1 MTRAELRASGS
12 LAMVFALRMLGLFLI
27 LPVFAVHA
35 RGLPGGDRPLLVG
48 LALGMYGLTQAFLQ
62 IPYGIASDRFG
73 RKPVI
78 AAGMLVFAAGSF
90 LAAAAPDVMTVLVG
104 RALQGAG
111 AVSAAVTAMI
121 ADHTRDSQRT
131 KAMAMVGI
139 SIGMSFAV
147 SMVAAP
153 LLYSLIGMAGIF
165 SLTGLLALAAV
176 VTVLRLPAPPARSS
190 HGAADAVERRRFRD
204 VLAHADLLR
213 LNFGVF
219 VLHAVQMAV
228 FVVVPNWL
236 VEDAGLPLDAHWKLY
251 LPVMAVSVML
261 MMPALNWGERRGR
274 LSTVLAG
281 AIALML
287 VVVIGL
293 FWHPRG
299 VMPMAVLLAAFFAG
313 FNVLEASQP
322 SLVSKLAPPGTRG
335 AALGVYNT
343 TQSLGLFVG
352 GGLGGWALARWGG
365 QAVFAGSGVLL
376 LAWLIMSLRKRVDAP
391 GSALGSSSASHG

>member
-35 RGLPGGDRPLLVG
+35 RGLPGGDQPLLVG
-48 LALGMYGLTQAFLQ
+48 LALGVYGLTQAFLQ

-78 AAGMLVFAAGSF
+78 VAGMLVFAAGSF
-90 LAAAAPDVMTVLVG
+90 LAAVAPDVMTVLIG

-176 VTVLRLPAPPARSS
+176 VTVTRLPAPPADAAQ
-190 HGAADAVERRRFRD
+190 GAVDAVERRRFRD
-204 VLAHADLLR
+204 VLAHVDLLR

-274 LSTVLAG
+274 VSTVLAG
-281 AIALML
+281 AIGLML

-299 VMPMAVLLAAFFAG
+299 VIPMAILLAAFFAG

-352 GGLGGWALARWGG
+352 GGLGGWALASWGG

-376 LAWLIMSLRKRVDAP
+376 LAWLIMTLRKRVDTP
-391 GSALGSSSASHG
+391 GSVLGSSSASHG

>member
-35 RGLPGGDRPLLVG
+35 RGLPGGDQPLLVG
-48 LALGMYGLTQAFLQ
+48 LALGMYGLTQAVLQ
-62 IPYGIASDRFG
+62 IPYGIASDRLG

-78 AAGMLVFAAGSF
+78 IAGMLVFAAGSF

-111 AVSAAVTAMI
+111 AVSAAVTALI

-139 SIGMSFAV
+139 SIGLSFAV

-153 LLYSLIGMAGIF
+153 LLYSVIGMAGIF
-165 SLTGLLALAAV
+165 SVTGLLALAAV
-176 VTVLRLPAPPARSS
+176 VAVWRLPSPPA
-190 HGAADAVERRRFRD
+190 GASPGAVAAVERSGFRD
-204 VLAHADLLR
+204 VLANADLLR

-236 VEDAGLPLDAHWKLY
+236 VEGAGLPIDAHWKLY
-251 LPVMAVSVML
+251 LPVMGASVLL
-261 MMPALNWGERRGR
+261 MMPAINWGERRGR
-274 LSTVLAG
+274 VSTVLAA
-281 AIALML
+281 AIGLML
-287 VVVIGL
+287 VVVVGL
-293 FWHPRG
+293 YWHPTG
-299 VMPMAVLLAAFFAG
+299 VIPMAILLAAFFAG

-352 GGLGGWALARWGG
+352 GGLGGWALASWGG

-376 LAWLIMSLRKRVDAP
+376 LIWLVLTLRKRVDAS
-391 GSALGSSSASHG
+391 GSTLGSSSVSRS